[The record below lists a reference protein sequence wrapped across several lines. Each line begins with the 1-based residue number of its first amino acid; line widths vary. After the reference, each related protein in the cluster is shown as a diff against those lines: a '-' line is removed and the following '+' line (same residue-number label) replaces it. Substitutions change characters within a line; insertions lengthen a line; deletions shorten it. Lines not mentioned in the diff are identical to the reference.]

1 MNKTLFA
8 ATAALV
14 AMAAL
19 PAAAQS
25 SAYAQ
30 VNVGG
35 SFASKADV
43 DAMIDDGTT
52 VESGSGEIDLETG
65 FLVGAAGGLEVGN
78 GLRVEAEA
86 LYSSNSVDTPTID
99 VDGDETALPDIEIR
113 HMAFLVNVIYDMN
126 VGAVRPYIGAGFGLG
141 STSIDVD
148 NESAHDQALAW
159 QAKAGV
165 SIPVNDSLTFDVGYR
180 YINAGKFGASVD
192 DGTIEAQLDVEPH
205 IHALTI
211 GARFKIQTGS

>member
-35 SFASKADV
+35 SFSSTADV
-43 DAMIDDGTT
+43 DALIDDGTT
-52 VESGSGEIDLETG
+52 VESGSGEIDLDAG

-86 LYSSNSVDTPTID
+86 LYSSNTVEAPEID
-99 VDGDETALPDIEIR
+99 VDGTPTTLPELEIR
-113 HMAFLVNVIYDMN
+113 HMAFLVNVIYDLN

-148 NESAHDQALAW
+148 NESVHDQALAW
-159 QAKAGV
+159 QVKTGV

-180 YINAGKFGASVD
+180 YINAGKFGASID
-192 DGTIEAQLDVEPH
+192 DGTTSAQLGVEPH
-205 IHALTI
+205 IHALTV

>member
-35 SFASKADV
+35 SFSSQADL
-43 DAMIDDGTT
+43 DATFDDGTDT
-52 VESGSGEIDLETG
+52 FVGSDEFDLETG

-86 LYSSNSVDTPTID
+86 LYSGNGVDTSVVDID
-99 VDGDETALPDIEIR
+99 GEEVDLGDVEVR
-113 HMAFLVNVIYDMN
+113 HMGFLVNVIYDLN

-141 STSIDVD
+141 STSIDID
-148 NESAHDQALAW
+148 NESMHDQALAW
-159 QAKAGV
+159 QVKTGV

-180 YINAGKFGASVD
+180 YINAGKFQN
-192 DGTIEAQLDVEPH
+192 TIEDGGNTLRFSVEPH
-205 IHALTI
+205 IHAVTV